1 MKILYM
7 SPLKSLTQEKYDD
20 WKTRFPQQKLCIL
33 TGDYTLSE
41 EKSKELNNADII
53 LCTSEMVDSR
63 TRRMESEKG
72 FWLKQVGLLIVDESH
87 IISTSRGHAVES
99 GIMRF
104 SSINPSARIL
114 FLSATMP
121 NVGQLGEWLT
131 LLNGK
136 ITRVIY
142 STWRPVQLN
151 LHFVEYEHTDNY
163 KLLQDVKKNIAVNIV
178 KSKPSE
184 KFLIFCHDKAT
195 GNSLVKWLETE
206 GIQAKFHNADLDMS
220 ERLETEALF
229 SKREGGLRVL
239 VSTSTLAW
247 GRNLP
252 ARNVIVVGVH
262 RGLQEVDELDII
274 QMAGRAGRY
283 GIDDEG
289 HVYLIIPE
297 DSTEDWKDTFDNPRP
312 VTSVLKDHQI
322 MAFHILA
329 EIQNKVIT
337 NPETLIKWYYR
348 SLAYFQK
355 QDFTLADAKG
365 LLSDLEKMEMI
376 INKNMFYVLTGLGK
390 VSGWLYYSPYDVYA
404 WYKNFDKLLGVLK
417 ICVTTQE
424 DLEPRYLPGEPNNI
438 IVDDL
443 TISWALTDIPSNDWG
458 YIPRDI
464 QKEVED
470 MRWKLRNRTIQASDA
485 VHISLGAFK
494 CLSGDEI
501 KEGSLKAS
509 IRTIRYDILRVCQA
523 LSLIDQLYG
532 QWKKAELWKTLPI
545 RILYGI
551 PEELLPLVKLPG
563 IGGIKAK
570 KLWDK
575 GIKSLKDVVDRTDI
589 MKTIFV
595 PTMVSKLQN
604 EAKKILI
611 GGK

>member
-1 MKILYM
+1 M

-104 SSINPSARIL
+104 SNINPSARIL

-163 KLLQDVKKNIAVNIV
+163 KLLQDIKKNIAVNIV

-206 GIQAKFHNADLDMS
+206 GIQAKFHNADLDMD
-220 ERLETEALF
+220 ERLDVEALF
-229 SKREGGLRVL
+229 TKREGGLRVL

-262 RGLQEVDELDII
+262 RGIQEVDELDII

-283 GIDDEG
+283 GIDTEG

-312 VTSVLKDHQI
+312 VTSVLKDHQV

-390 VSGWLYYSPYDVYA
+390 VSGWLYFSPYTVYA
-404 WYKNFDKLLGVLK
+404 WYKNFDKLYRCNPCIEISKG
-417 ICVTTQE
+417 
-424 DLEPRYLPGEPNNI
+424 DSEPRYLLGEPNNMV
-438 IVDDL
+438 VDDL
-443 TISWALTDIPSNDWG
+443 SISWALTDTPENNWG

-470 MRWKLRNRTIQASDA
+470 MRWKLRNREIMATDA
-485 VHISLGAFK
+485 IHIGLGAFK
-494 CLSGDEI
+494 CLSGEEV

-509 IRTIRYDILRVCQA
+509 IRTIRYDILRICQA
-523 LSLIDQLYG
+523 LNLIDQLYG
-532 QWKKAELWKTLPI
+532 QWRKDELWKTLPI

-551 PEELLPLVKLPG
+551 PESLLPLVKLPG
-563 IGGIKAK
+563 IGGVKAK
-570 KLWDK
+570 KMYEK
-575 GIKSLKDVVDRTDI
+575 GIKTLKDVANRTDI
-589 MKTIFV
+589 MKTLFV

-604 EAKKILI
+604 EAKKILL
-611 GGK
+611 GGKNG